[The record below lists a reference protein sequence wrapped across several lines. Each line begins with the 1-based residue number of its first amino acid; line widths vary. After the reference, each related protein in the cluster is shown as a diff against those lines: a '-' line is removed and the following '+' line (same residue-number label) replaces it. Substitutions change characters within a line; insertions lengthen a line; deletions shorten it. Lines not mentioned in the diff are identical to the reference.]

1 MLLLSDNSGFQGLYD
16 KFVVR
21 QTQFIT
27 DAYPNPEDINN
38 HSNTPPSKRLMKLLE
53 DNGETY
59 DKVTE
64 GNLIAEDVGIAKML
78 EKCPRFK
85 AWIEKLV
92 EAIGA
97 DSE

>member
-1 MLLLSDNSGFQGLYD
+1 
-16 KFVVR
+16 
-21 QTQFIT
+21 
-27 DAYPNPEDINN
+27 
-38 HSNTPPSKRLMKLLE
+38 MKLLE